1 MRIPILQDQERR
13 RTALRVIGLVVGL
26 VFFAAAIH
34 FAMGEQAEFAKA
46 LEALRDPPPSAVALV
61 LASVAIGAV
70 LSALLFHILMRRF
83 GTVPFWEM
91 QALIAASAF
100 ANYLPLKPG
109 FVGRVAYHRVRHGIR
124 AAHTLRTILEAI
136 AKYAPQYTP
145 AQLADRAWLAG
156 ELARLGEAVHP
167 DDGLGGMQLSL
178 FDATVETQLFDP
190 TFIIDYPTEVSPLAR
205 RNDADPSI
213 TERFELFIAGREI
226 ANGFSEL
233 NDPDEQ
239 ASVFRQQASRK
250 DSGDA
255 EAMHYDAD
263 YVRALEYGLPPCGGE
278 GIGIDRLVMLLTDSS
293 TIRGVIL
300 FPQMRRED

>member
-1 MRIPILQDQERR
+1 MLEFYSAYTRYRELMALTEQMFAEVA
-13 RTALRVIGLVVGL
+13 RTVTGSEKITYQGREIDFGKP
-26 VFFAAAIH
+26 
-34 FAMGEQAEFAKA
+34 FAK
-46 LEALRDPPPSAVALV
+46 L
-61 LASVAIGAV
+61 
-70 LSALLFHILMRRF
+70 
-83 GTVPFWEM
+83 
-91 QALIAASAF
+91 
-100 ANYLPLKPG
+100 
-109 FVGRVAYHRVRHGIR
+109 
-124 AAHTLRTILEAI
+124 TILEAI

-145 AQLADRAWLAG
+145 VQLADRAWLAG

-293 TIRGVIL
+293 TIRDVIL